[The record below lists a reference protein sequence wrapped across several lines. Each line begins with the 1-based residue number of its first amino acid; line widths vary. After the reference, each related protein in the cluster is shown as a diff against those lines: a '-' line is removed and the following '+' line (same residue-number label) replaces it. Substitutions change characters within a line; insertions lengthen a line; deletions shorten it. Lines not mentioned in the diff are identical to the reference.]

1 MAKLIYFYSAM
12 KGGKSGILIPMA
24 YNLEENKKRT
34 LVVKP
39 GIDTKGNAHIVSR
52 SGAERQIDLWID
64 KEESFLE
71 DANLSRIFETDAII
85 IDEAQ
90 FLTGT
95 QVEELWTI
103 SKRLDIQVIGFGL
116 RANFKGK
123 LFEGSQRFF
132 ELADEIS
139 ELPIIPTC
147 KCGEK
152 ALFNARLV
160 NGAYTMNGE
169 ECIIDGSTSNVTY
182 EPLCGTCFLKQVV
195 LPEKNMQY
203 LKKFD

>member
-1 MAKLIYFYSAM
+1 M

-24 YNLEENKKRT
+24 YNLQENNKQAI
-34 LVVKP
+34 VVKP
-39 GIDTKGNAHIVSR
+39 GIDTKGNDYIVSR
-52 SGAERQIDLWID
+52 SGAKRKIDLWID
-64 KEESFLE
+64 KDESFLTDE
-71 DANLSRIFETDAII
+71 NLSRIFETDAII

-95 QVEELWTI
+95 QVEELWAI
-103 SKRLDIQVIGFGL
+103 AKRLDIQVIGFGL
-116 RANFKGK
+116 RTNFKGK

-152 ALFNARLV
+152 ALFNARKV
-160 NGAYTMNGE
+160 NGVYTMEGE
-169 ECIIDGSTSNVTY
+169 ECIIDGTRNEVTY
-182 EPLCGTCFLKQVV
+182 EPLCGKCFLKQVV

-203 LKKFD
+203 LKKLD

>member
-24 YNLEENKKRT
+24 YNLEENNKRT

-39 GIDTKGNAHIVSR
+39 GIDTKGNDHIVSR
-52 SGAERQIDLWID
+52 SGAERKIDLWINH
-64 KEESFLE
+64 EESFLS
-71 DANLSRIFETDAII
+71 DANLSRILEMDAII

-90 FLTGT
+90 FLTEK

-116 RANFKGK
+116 RANFQGK
-123 LFEGSQRFF
+123 LFEGSKRFF
-132 ELADEIS
+132 ELSDEIS

-152 ALFNARLV
+152 ALFNARKV
-160 NGAYTMNGE
+160 NGSYTMTGE
-169 ECIIDGSTSNVTY
+169 ECIIDGSTDDVTY
-182 EPLCGTCFLKQVV
+182 EPLCGKCYLKQVV

-203 LKKFD
+203 LKKI

>member
-1 MAKLIYFYSAM
+1 MAKLVYFYSAM
-12 KGGKSGILIPMA
+12 KGGKSGILIPMV
-24 YNLEENKKRT
+24 YNLEENNKQT

-39 GIDTKGNAHIVSR
+39 GVDAKGDNYIVSR
-52 SGAERQIDLWID
+52 SGAKRKIDLWINQ
-64 KEESFLE
+64 EESFLS
-71 DANLSRIFETDAII
+71 DRNLSRIFEADAII

-90 FLTGT
+90 FLTAK
-95 QVEELWTI
+95 QVEELWII
-103 SKRLDIQVIGFGL
+103 SKKLNIQVIGFGL

-147 KCGEK
+147 KCGKK

-160 NGAYTMNGE
+160 DGIYTMDGE
-169 ECIIDGSTSNVTY
+169 ECIIDGSTSSVTY
-182 EPLCGTCFLKQVV
+182 EPLCGNCFLEHVI
-195 LPEKNMQY
+195 LPTKNMQY
-203 LKKFD
+203 LKKLG

>member
-24 YNLEENKKRT
+24 YNLEENNQRT

-39 GIDTKGNAHIVSR
+39 GIDTKGDDHIVSR
-52 SGAERQIDLWID
+52 SGAQRKIDLWID
-64 KEESFLE
+64 KNESFLS
-71 DANLSRIFETDAII
+71 DANLSRIFEMDAII

-90 FLTGT
+90 FLTKE

-116 RANFKGK
+116 RANFKGR
-123 LFEGSQRFF
+123 LFEGSRRFF
-132 ELADEIS
+132 ELADELN
-139 ELPIIPTC
+139 ELPIIPLC

-152 ALFNARLV
+152 ALFNARKI
-160 NGAYTMNGE
+160 NGAYTMSGE
-169 ECIIDGSTSNVTY
+169 ECIIDGSDANITY
-182 EPLCGTCFLKQVV
+182 EPLCGNCFLKEVV

-203 LKKFD
+203 LKKI

>member
-1 MAKLIYFYSAM
+1 MAKLVYFYSAM
-12 KGGKSGILIPMA
+12 KGGKSGILIPMV
-24 YNLEENKKRT
+24 YNLEENNKQT

-39 GIDTKGNAHIVSR
+39 GVDAKGDNYIVSR
-52 SGAERQIDLWID
+52 SGAKRKIDLWINQ
-64 KEESFLE
+64 EESFLS
-71 DANLSRIFETDAII
+71 DRNLSRIFEADAII

-90 FLTGT
+90 FLTAK
-95 QVEELWTI
+95 QVEELWII
-103 SKRLDIQVIGFGL
+103 SKKLNIQVIGFGL

-147 KCGEK
+147 KCGKK

-160 NGAYTMNGE
+160 DGIYTM
-169 ECIIDGSTSNVTY
+169 D
-182 EPLCGTCFLKQVV
+182 
-195 LPEKNMQY
+195 
-203 LKKFD
+203 